1 MEMLNS
7 GRSVSTLTVS
17 TTSSFFQHA
26 DQAILHVNYLL
37 DPSFS
42 TEAVQYF
49 WRKLPFTSKDGFTLK
64 PSFVPISESIIIVN
78 KLVTCLCQVASVVSN
93 SLPPCGLQPS
103 RLLYPWDSQAKLAEW
118 VAISFS
124 RRSSQARDRIWI
136 LRSPA
141 LADECFFFSFFH
153 LMSNMLKMSY
163 YSIVCI
169 RLIQSITKS

>member
-1 MEMLNS
+1 MLNS

-78 KLVTCLCQVASVVSN
+78 KLVTCFSCVQLFATLWTVAFQAPLFMGFSGKISGVGCHFLLQEIFPSQGSN
-93 SLPPCGLQPS
+93 L
-103 RLLYPWDSQAKLAEW
+103 DS
-118 VAISFS
+118 
-124 RRSSQARDRIWI
+124 
-136 LRSPA
+136 
-141 LADECFFFSFFH
+141 
-153 LMSNMLKMSY
+153 
-163 YSIVCI
+163 
-169 RLIQSITKS
+169 

>member
-26 DQAILHVNYLL
+26 DQASLHVNYLL

-78 KLVTCLCQVASVVSN
+78 KLVTCFSCVQLFATLWTVAFQAPLSMGFSGRISGVGCHFLLQEIFPSQGSN
-93 SLPPCGLQPS
+93 L
-103 RLLYPWDSQAKLAEW
+103 DS
-118 VAISFS
+118 
-124 RRSSQARDRIWI
+124 
-136 LRSPA
+136 
-141 LADECFFFSFFH
+141 
-153 LMSNMLKMSY
+153 
-163 YSIVCI
+163 
-169 RLIQSITKS
+169 